1 MELSGGTFGD
11 NSSGRRTVISATA
24 DKRKKTRERDRFAKR
39 MSNFGKTESFLKVTL
54 F

>member
-24 DKRKKTRERDRFAKR
+24 DKRKKTRDRFAKR
-39 MSNFGKTESFLKVTL
+39 VSNFGKT
-54 F
+54 